1 MKRVLLLLTVIL
13 LATTGCGSQKENK
26 DNLSAPYEDAMNQ
39 GDSYMEKGEYG
50 EAEDSYQ
57 EALAS
62 SPESK
67 EAYNGL
73 AALYWE
79 QSDIDNFINI
89 LEQGKEALPEEEE
102 YFSFIK
108 EVYEEYSRYKAYNDV
123 IEEKKEQ
130 GSGADRE
137 PYYTRSYG
145 FCFEKL
151 VDFDQDGIEELVIS
165 YTKTPHGPAVPG
177 VSSYIDD
184 YMVEIWSFQ
193 NGQAQNLFVG
203 EATYA
208 WEDADVGFVTEA
220 GQIFLIAGDRNGS
233 IGYYRVQDGELIR
246 ENEKSGHFDVYTLQ
260 GYEMDK
266 ELNVSWDG
274 TWSFAWDEMHR
285 TENKIYYKLDASR
298 YAIERA
304 LNEDLNGSEEGIIGN
319 YLYESTDKSIYV
331 SGYRDAENRPTL
343 TVRCWTADY
352 EGDLKFVYDEEKKV
366 YHLDESCSDK
376 DVAISVEEEG
386 EKLNLCMKGS
396 TVGGEIMSELLR
408 DTRYDSTEAEQNR
421 KAEDDNSQSNVEKEY
436 QLDEEGVAYAVQKFL
451 DEKTFQTLDE
461 TIDYFAGNQ
470 EEVFKYNEAYWVPIY
485 EGEGTK
491 EVAHYAIVAGSA
503 FENAGEAKIYPVEV
517 YGVIEKN
524 QKVSDFKE
532 DENFNVKSY
541 IQI

>member
-1 MKRVLLLLTVIL
+1 MKRVLLLLTASL
-13 LATTGCGSQKENK
+13 LAITGCGSQKENE
-26 DNLSAPYEDAMNQ
+26 DNLSASYEDAVHQ

-62 SPESK
+62 NPESK

-123 IEEKKEQ
+123 IEEKKKQ
-130 GSGADRE
+130 GSGADIE
-137 PYYTRSYG
+137 PYHIRSYG
-145 FCFEKL
+145 FSLEKL
-151 VDFDQDGIEELVIS
+151 VDFDQDGIEELVIC

-177 VSSYIDD
+177 ESSYIDD

-193 NGQAQNLFVG
+193 NGQAQNLFTG

-220 GQIFLIAGDRNGS
+220 GQIFLIAGDGNGS

-260 GYEMDK
+260 GYEMEK

-285 TENKIYYKLDASR
+285 TENEIYYKLDATR

-304 LNEDLNGSEEGIIGN
+304 LNEELNESEEGIIGN
-319 YLYESTDKSIYV
+319 YFHKSADKNIFV
-331 SGYRDAENRPTL
+331 SGYIDDENRPSL

-366 YHLDESCSDK
+366 YHLDENQADA
-376 DVAISVEEEG
+376 DVAISLEEEG
-386 EKLNLCMKGS
+386 ENLNLFMKGS
-396 TVGGEIMSELLR
+396 TVGGEIMAELLR
-408 DTRYDSTEAEQNR
+408 DTRYDSAEEEQNH
-421 KAEDDNSQSNVEKEY
+421 KEEDDRSQANVEKDY
-436 QLDEEGVAYAVQKFL
+436 QLDEEGVAYAVQTFL
-451 DEKTFQTLDE
+451 DEKQFQTLDK
-461 TIDYFAGNQ
+461 TIDYVSGNK
-470 EEVFKYNEAYWVPIY
+470 EEVFRYSEAYWVPVY

-491 EVAHYAIVAGSA
+491 EISYYAVVAGGA
-503 FENAGEAKIYPVEV
+503 FENAGEAKIYPAEV

-524 QKVSDFKE
+524 KKISDYKE
-532 DENFNVKSY
+532 KENFNVKSF